1 MKNWAVLY
9 CNQYNYFKMM
19 RRRRSKYW
27 RSQSGGDTHHLFARA
42 QSTRRGSRPPQ
53 SELGRRASLPRG
65 QANCNCWNATHH
77 LQRMATH
84 RYRQEQDAEI
94 WPQSTRIRF
103 QLRLRRQ
110 SQSDHLERIRRGRFP
125 IRPFL
130 NPGKIP
136 VRPRY
141 KLIHFLFGY

>member
-53 SELGRRASLPRG
+53 SALGRRASLPRG
-65 QANCNCWNATHH
+65 QANCNCWTATHH
-77 LQRMATH
+77 LQRMAANRH
-84 RYRQEQDAEI
+84 RQEQDAGI
-94 WPQSTRIRF
+94 RPQSTRIRF

-110 SQSDHLERIRRGRFP
+110 SQSNDLKRIRRGRFP
-125 IRPFL
+125 LRPFP
-130 NPGKIP
+130 NPREIP
-136 VRPRY
+136 VRPRC
-141 KLIHFLFGY
+141 KLIHFPFGY